1 MRRNLH
7 AQALVDLEHEA
18 SQSMAVVA
26 QTVRWPDNWKLTIPE
41 IKPSHVYELLRPIR
55 VEKRETATT
64 FRTMHHLAGPWERS
78 ETAGRLPKEGK
89 SVARA
94 VSETGT
100 SYRETFCGLDLSI
113 VAHLILPLLCDPL
126 VLPISMIQGIRKL
139 K

>member
-1 MRRNLH
+1 
-7 AQALVDLEHEA
+7 
-18 SQSMAVVA
+18 
-26 QTVRWPDNWKLTIPE
+26 
-41 IKPSHVYELLRPIR
+41 
-55 VEKRETATT
+55 
-64 FRTMHHLAGPWERS
+64 MHHLAGPWERS

>member
-1 MRRNLH
+1 
-7 AQALVDLEHEA
+7 
-18 SQSMAVVA
+18 MAVVA

-41 IKPSHVYELLRPIR
+41 IKPSHVYELLRAIR

-100 SYRETFCGLDLSI
+100 SYRETFCGVDLSI
-113 VAHLILPLLCDPL
+113 VAHLILPLLWDPL